1 MDSKKT
7 LSRSIIGPITNSLTH
22 DSQDAVQ
29 PLALVFGGIGLIRS
43 LGEAGIPV
51 IAAGGPGRFEYSSR
65 YVQRSM
71 IFSDYDSSAFID
83 ELIRAG
89 KQFESKP
96 TVFTD
101 SDMALKAFSRHR
113 EVLEQY
119 YHFLFAD
126 KELIED
132 LVDKRRFG
140 ILAKTHHL
148 PIPLTYVPK
157 DADDLKAISELL
169 QYPCI
174 IKPENQELWARKDVA
189 EAIFGGEFSKA
200 LKIQSSKEL
209 LSICRKLAALG
220 NENNYVIQEYI
231 DGRDEMLYDLHVY
244 LDGHS
249 EVRAAFVGQKIR
261 TYPIHFGMGCY
272 TRSVDRPDIIKVGVS
287 ALRNLGYKGAANMN
301 LKVAPDGRI
310 TILEINPRYSL
321 WTYLGARCKIN
332 IPLINYMDLIG
343 KPYSSPTT
351 YTTNVYWCLGGNDL
365 RAFLRYRAS
374 GEWTFR
380 LWLGS
385 LFHRKV
391 YQYFNWYDPL
401 PFVLAVVQFTVLRAK
416 VWPKR
421 LFRKRVSNKMM
432 AMKAGL

>member
-1 MDSKKT
+1 MDSTKT
-7 LSRSIIGPITNSLTH
+7 LSRPIICPVTNTLAH

-29 PLALVFGGIGLIRS
+29 PVALVFGGIGLIRS
-43 LGEAGIPV
+43 LWEAGIPV
-51 IAAGGPGRFEYSSR
+51 IAAGGPDRFEYSSR
-65 YVQRSM
+65 YVQQSM
-71 IFSDYDSSAFID
+71 IFSDYDSRAFID

-89 KQFESKP
+89 KQFKSKP
-96 TVFTD
+96 VVFTD
-101 SDMALKAFSRHR
+101 SDLALKAFSRHR
-113 EVLEQY
+113 DVLEHY

-140 ILAKTHHL
+140 ILAQTHHL
-148 PIPLTYVPK
+148 PIPCTYVPK
-157 DADDLKAISELL
+157 DADDLKAISALL

-174 IKPENQELWARKDVA
+174 IKPENQELWAQKDVA
-189 EAIFGGEFSKA
+189 EALFGGEFSKA
-200 LKIQSSKEL
+200 IKIQSSKEL

-220 NENNYVIQEYI
+220 NENNYIIQEYI

-244 LDGHS
+244 LDGRS

-272 TRSVDRPDIIKVGVS
+272 TRSVDRPDLIKVGVS
-287 ALRNLGYKGAANMN
+287 ALRNLRYKGVANMN

-365 RAFLRYRAS
+365 RSFLRYRTS
-374 GEWTFR
+374 GEWTF
-380 LWLGS
+380 WMWFCS

-391 YQYFNWYDPL
+391 YQYFNWDDPL
-401 PFVLAVVQFTVLRAK
+401 PFVRAVVQFTVLRAK
-416 VWPKR
+416 VWPQR
-421 LFRKRVSNKMM
+421 LLPKRVSHKIMTM
-432 AMKAGL
+432 RAGS